1 MPNPR
6 PTCPNCG
13 KEVGEDFGY
22 CPYCATQL
30 KPFCPSCKREL
41 RPGYVACPYCGFSL
55 EAATP
60 AKQLYRRG
68 GGKSMFLRILTV
80 LSLIGGII
88 DVIQGANEGTFQ
100 FANYMYFQNAG
111 MLIPDSARFLALL
124 QVPIGVI
131 VVIVGIVQFLIVY
144 GLIYG
149 KAFSRKYLLRLVSL
163 AFVLSVVML
172 SIDAGISSIFTLPSV
187 VFSFDIFFVAWTFF
201 LLAITYRYVT
211 QQEVREILRATAA
224 PQPT

>member
-1 MPNPR
+1 MMANPR
-6 PTCPNCG
+6 PACPNCG

-55 EAATP
+55 EVATP

-68 GGKSMFLRILTV
+68 GKSTFLRILTV
-80 LSLIGGII
+80 LSLVGGII

-100 FANYMYFQNAG
+100 FANYMYQGPMPN
-111 MLIPDSARFLALL
+111 SARLLALL
-124 QVPIGVI
+124 QVPIGVL
-131 VVIVGIVQFLIVY
+131 VVIVGVVQFLVVY
-144 GLIYG
+144 GLVYG
-149 KAFSRKYLLRLVSL
+149 KAFSRKYLLRLASL
-163 AFVLSVVML
+163 AFLLSAAML

-187 VFSFDIFFVAWTFF
+187 VFSFDIFFVVWTFF

-211 QQEVREILRATAA
+211 QQEVKEILRATAV

>member
-1 MPNPR
+1 MTQNPR

-22 CPYCATQL
+22 CPFCATQL
-30 KPFCPSCKREL
+30 KLFCPSCKREL
-41 RPGYVACPYCGFSL
+41 KPGYVACPYCGFSL
-55 EAATP
+55 EVATP
-60 AKQLYRRG
+60 AKQLYRR

-100 FANYMYFQNAG
+100 FANYMYQG
-111 MLIPDSARFLALL
+111 PMPSSARFLALL

-131 VVIVGIVQFLIVY
+131 VVIVGLVQFLIVY

-163 AFVLSVVML
+163 AFLLSVAML

-187 VFSFDIFFVAWTFF
+187 VFSFDIFFVVWTFF